1 MYVSGTYAEGMRWDV
16 RTESGHTYVCD
27 GTEQYGGQNAGASPM
42 ELVLVGLCGCTGM
55 DVVQILRK
63 RQLDFTHF
71 RVDITADR
79 TSQHPQVFTNILLVY
94 TIAGRDLTEGAV
106 RLAIELSVKKYCSV
120 MAILNKSARI
130 TYRIECHS
138 ATDDMVAASAALA

>member
-1 MYVSGTYAEGMRWDV
+1 MYVSGTFETGMRWDV

-27 GTEQYGGQNAGASPM
+27 AMEKHGGNNEGASPM

-63 RQLDFTHF
+63 R
-71 RVDITADR
+71 RVDISHFRIQVTADR
-79 TSQHPQVFTNILLVY
+79 VPTDPRVFSNILLVY
-94 TIAGRDLTEGAV
+94 TVGGRGVTEDAV
-106 RLAIELSVKKYCSV
+106 RFAVELSVEKYCSV
-120 MAILNKSARI
+120 MAILRKSARI

-138 ATDDMVAASAALA
+138 VADDVVAESAALA